1 MSMINLPNFNF
12 VLMIAILI
20 TFVNLIDTM
29 TVLVTKSEKSLA
41 DRFACKE
48 VYNKLCVQ
56 QVVVMSATHL
66 TPTLWAHLDKHV
78 PVQFSQTT
86 DREA

>member
-29 TVLVTKSEKSLA
+29 TVLVTKSEKSLWLT
-41 DRFACKE
+41 DLLVK
-48 VYNKLCVQ
+48 KSLQ
-56 QVVVMSATHL
+56 QVVCATSWPPLWSCQQL
-66 TPTLWAHLDKHV
+66 T
-78 PVQFSQTT
+78 
-86 DREA
+86 